1 MKFTKIRFGIL
12 FSLLFFYS
20 NVSFSQN
27 CQKDVA
33 GNIYC
38 APPNG
43 SAVVDLAY
51 RIVCARGQCMKAV
64 TGEYVCSSE
73 QGGAVVVNN
82 AYQIKCYGECVKP
95 TRDLCQKM

>member
-1 MKFTKIRFGIL
+1 MKKLIIFLVSIL
-12 FSLLFFYS
+12 IFSPSYA
-20 NVSFSQN
+20 QN

-43 SAVVDLAY
+43 TAVVDLAY

-64 TGEYVCSSE
+64 TGQYVCSSE

-95 TRDLCQKM
+95 TKELCQKM

>member
-1 MKFTKIRFGIL
+1 MKAIFLVFA
-12 FSLLFFYS
+12 SLMMNFVFA
-20 NVSFSQN
+20 QN
-27 CQKDVA
+27 CQKDVV
-33 GNIYC
+33 GDIYC

-43 SAVVDLAY
+43 TAVVDLAY

-64 TGEYVCSSE
+64 TGQYVCSSE

-95 TRDLCQKM
+95 TKELCQKM